1 MLTTRP
7 TPEQAERIFVEMSQA
22 LDMKCEDDIEI
33 AIALLMAFWMEH
45 SEGMASLWSILDH
58 ASNIYLSNTDGS
70 SREIN

>member
-1 MLTTRP
+1 
-7 TPEQAERIFVEMSQA
+7 MSQA

-45 SEGMASLWSILDH
+45 SDGMASLWSILDH

-70 SREIN
+70 SR